1 MSLIKF
7 ISQMLSKQKLKKL
20 PVNYG
25 VIWFHRFAS
34 NAALESERMFP
45 QIMKALIG
53 IKVDGSAKRS
63 T

>member
-45 QIMKALIG
+45 PDHESSYRHKSG
-53 IKVDGSAKRS
+53 
-63 T
+63 